1 MKQKIKFCTSNKHTN
16 QEENNWVIIFKHERS
31 QNLSLKLL
39 CNYEIW
45 INIWPKKTFSKIGF
59 I

>member
-16 QEENNWVIIFKHERS
+16 QEENNWVIIFQHERS

-39 CNYEIW
+39 CNYEI
-45 INIWPKKTFSKIGF
+45 
-59 I
+59 